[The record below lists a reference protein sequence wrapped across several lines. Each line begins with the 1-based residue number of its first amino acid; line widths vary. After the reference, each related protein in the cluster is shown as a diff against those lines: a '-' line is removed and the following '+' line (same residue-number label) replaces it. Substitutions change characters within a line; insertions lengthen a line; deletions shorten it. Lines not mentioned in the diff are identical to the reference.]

1 MKQLTFLSK
10 CKENLE
16 KEEITVKY
24 EKRIREHILI
34 ADSAYFST

>member
-1 MKQLTFLSK
+1 MKQLTFSLK

-24 EKRIREHILI
+24 EKE
-34 ADSAYFST
+34 FVNTF